1 MKTKIIA
8 FFALISSVAFSQ
20 IKVEGIIKDS
30 IGNPIELAN
39 VVAINQETKLMDS
52 YSMTDNEGHYK
63 LSLSSN
69 STYTLQAS
77 YIGMKTIETTLKVEK
92 EDLYQHFTL
101 GSDNQ
106 LDEVELVYEMPV
118 VIKGDSLIYNA
129 DSFRTKTDRRLGD
142 VLDKLPGVEVND
154 DGEIEV
160 DGVTVRK
167 VMVEGKDFF
176 DGDSKL
182 ATQNIPANAL
192 DKIEVLKNYDEV
204 SQLKSVRNNEESI
217 AINIRLKEGKKNFW
231 FGEVTAGG
239 GPDDRYIVHPKLFY
253 YSPKYSVNI
262 ITDLNNIGDVPFTR
276 QDYFKFSGGVRG
288 SNRDSGTSFNVA
300 SSDIGF
306 LTMQNN
312 RANSIESKFG
322 AVNFNYAPIKTW
334 DLSGFAI
341 YSGNKTDMIQ
351 NSNKIYISDDNQ
363 DEYTESNTQQ
373 KSDLGLF
380 KFSSK
385 YVPNASNHLDYDVF
399 GRISKQSE
407 VNDFYSSILQ
417 DIDEMQS
424 QNPYNI
430 TQNLNYYYTLN
441 PENIFG
447 FELQYLT
454 QDEDP
459 FYNAVLEDKSEFRF
473 SETLNLDQTQEGY
486 NIAQDKRVKT
496 NKLDA
501 KADYWYVLNDKSNI
515 NFSLGLLNST
525 QRFNSE
531 IYQILDSGDS
541 YGLSNNEYE
550 VENQITYNFNDAY
563 LAAQY
568 TLKAGMF
575 TFRPGFSA
583 HTYFTKNS
591 QFGNVVED
599 SFIRLLPKFNT
610 TLELKKTETLTF
622 NYAMQTTFTDVNKLA
637 EGFVFNNYN
646 SIFRGNSELENS
658 LAHNLNLNYRSFN
671 QFNYTNIFARLSY
684 NKRIDQI
691 RNRAEFLDN
700 SNNQISVP
708 FNSNFE
714 DESVSLSSRFE
725 KTINK
730 IKGSLGA
737 NYSYSKFNQLI
748 YNNQLEDYEPRIS
761 ESFTQSYKTKVNTNF
776 RTAPNV
782 SVGYNLSINDYNQG
796 SGSTK
801 YYTHSPYINL
811 DAYFLKGFIFS
822 TEYSYYNYRNDERTL
837 NNYTFFDASLTYQKE
852 DNKWEYKLEATN
864 LLNTKSLNKDNIN
877 TLYTNT
883 TEYFIQPRYV
893 VLSVRYNL

>member
-1 MKTKIIA
+1 MKLKLIA
-8 FFALISSVAFSQ
+8 FFALVTSVAFSQ
-20 IKVEGIIKDS
+20 VKVEGIVKDS

-63 LSLSSN
+63 LNLNSN

-77 YIGMKTIETTLKVEK
+77 YIGMKTIEATLKTLK
-92 EDLYQHFTL
+92 EDLYQNFNL
-101 GSDNQ
+101 NSDTN

-129 DSFRTKTDRRLGD
+129 DSFRAKTDRKLGD
-142 VLDKLPGVEVND
+142 VLNKLPGVEVND

-182 ATQNIPANAL
+182 ATQNIPADAL

-231 FGEVTAGG
+231 FGEITAGA

-253 YSPKYSVNI
+253 YSPKYSINI
-262 ITDLNNIGDVPFTR
+262 ITDYNNIGDVPFTR

-322 AVNFNYAPIKTW
+322 AVNFNYAPKKTW

-341 YSGNKTDMIQ
+341 YSGNKTDMLQ
-351 NSNKIYISDDNQ
+351 NSTKTYSSENNIDESTTSD
-363 DEYTESNTQQ
+363 TRQ
-373 KSDLGLF
+373 KADLGLF

-385 YVPNASNHLDYDVF
+385 YIPNSNHHLDYDVF
-399 GRISKQSE
+399 GRVSKQTE
-407 VNDFYSSILQ
+407 IKDFYSSVLGN
-417 DIDEMQS
+417 IDENQS
-424 QNPYNI
+424 QNPYSIN
-430 TQNLNYYYTLN
+430 QNLNYYYTLN
-441 PENIFG
+441 PSNIFA
-447 FELQYLT
+447 FELQYLA

-459 FYNAVLEDKSEFRF
+459 FYNAILEKTNEFKF
-473 SETLNLDQTQEGY
+473 SDELNLDETQSSY
-486 NIAQDKRVKT
+486 NIAQDKRIKT
-496 NKLDA
+496 NKLDT
-501 KADYWYVLNDKSNI
+501 KVDYWYVLNDKSNI
-515 NFSLGLLNST
+515 NFSIGLLNST
-525 QRFNSE
+525 QRFSSE
-531 IYQILDSGDS
+531 IYQILDNGDN
-541 YGLSNNEYE
+541 YKLNNDDGYNTY
-550 VENQITYNFNDAY
+550 NQITYNFSDAY

-568 TLKAGMF
+568 TLKTGMF

-583 HTYFTKNS
+583 HTYYTKNS
-591 QFGNVVED
+591 QFGKIVED
-599 SFIRLLPKFNT
+599 SFVRLLPKFNT
-610 TLELKKTETLTF
+610 TMELKKTETLTF
-622 NYAMQTTFTDVNKLA
+622 NYAINNTFTDVNKLA

-684 NKRIDQI
+684 SKRINQI
-691 RNRAEFLDN
+691 RNKAEFIDN

-714 DESVSLSSRFE
+714 DETVGLNGRFE

-730 IKGSLGA
+730 IKTSLGA

-748 YNNQLEDYEPRIS
+748 NNQQRVN
-761 ESFTQSYKTKVNTNF
+761 ESFTQSYRTQINTNF
-776 RTAPNV
+776 KTAPNV

-796 SGSTK
+796 SGNTK
-801 YYTHSPYINL
+801 YYTHSPYVNL
-811 DAYFLKGFIFS
+811 NTYFLKGFIFN
-822 TEYSYYNYRNDERTL
+822 TEYSYFNYRNNERTL
-837 NNYTFFDASLTYQKE
+837 NNYTFFDASLAYQKE
-852 DNKWEYKLEATN
+852 DSKWEYKLTATN
-864 LLNTKSLNKDNIN
+864 LLNTKSLNRDNIN

-883 TEYFIQPRYV
+883 TEYFIQPRYI
-893 VLSVRYNL
+893 VLSLKYNL